1 MTHHTEKPPMLPSDE
16 ATEKELDMA
25 REQGNVLGKALDHML
40 TEVADDGQEKQVSH
54 YLIGYAIEK
63 AEGMYMPDENGELV
77 WHEPEEENIH
87 VEVSV
92 RDAADGRFIPNLTIH
107 ARLIDSENN
116 IVGMHLQPF
125 VWHPWVYHYGRNWV
139 IEKEGAYTLEVEIK
153 APDFHRHDKKNGKR
167 YPKDVSTSFSPVK
180 ISLDEEK

>member
-1 MTHHTEKPPMLPSDE
+1 
-16 ATEKELDMA
+16 
-25 REQGNVLGKALDHML
+25 
-40 TEVADDGQEKQVSH
+40 
-54 YLIGYAIEK
+54 
-63 AEGMYMPDENGELV
+63 
-77 WHEPEEENIH
+77 
-87 VEVSV
+87 V

-153 APDFHRHDKKNGKR
+153 APDFHRYDKKNGKR

-180 ISLDEEK
+180 ISLDQEK